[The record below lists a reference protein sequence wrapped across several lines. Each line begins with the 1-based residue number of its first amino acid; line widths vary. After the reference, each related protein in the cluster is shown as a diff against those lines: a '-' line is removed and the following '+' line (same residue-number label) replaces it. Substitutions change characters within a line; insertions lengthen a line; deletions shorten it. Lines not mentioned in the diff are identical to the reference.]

1 MCKVTR
7 NLPFHPLVNWEF
19 SNNCANVV
27 QVQYKQGHFIRKKF
41 KTICDRKIGKES
53 DPLSISTRFL
63 RYRVSLEFFSI
74 SKYQV

>member
-7 NLPFHPLVNWEF
+7 NLPFHPLVNCEF

-53 DPLSISTRFL
+53 ISISLDQKETEAITHARLF
-63 RYRVSLEFFSI
+63 
-74 SKYQV
+74 